1 MQFIRDEDI
10 KTAFVT
16 MMNKLIYGQKFILR
30 PLLNGLRNQNNV
42 ASFRRIEEL
51 ETKIENNMEQ
61 CQMLTGLMAKGYLEP
76 ALFNKEKNSLVAERE
91 NLLAEKEQLIYS
103 VNGNFAKIEE
113 VNHLLRFATKS
124 KMLTAYEDELFENYV
139 EKIIV
144 FSREEVG
151 FELKCG
157 ITLKERLV
165 N

>member
-1 MQFIRDEDI
+1 M
-10 KTAFVT
+10 
-16 MMNKLIYGQKFILR
+16 
-30 PLLNGLRNQNNV
+30 
-42 ASFRRIEEL
+42 
-51 ETKIENNMEQ
+51 
-61 CQMLTGLMAKGYLEP
+61 
-76 ALFNKEKNSLVAERE
+76 ALFIESW
-91 NLLAEKEQLIYS
+91 NLHHYTDFI
-103 VNGNFAKIEE
+103 
-113 VNHLLRFATKS
+113 